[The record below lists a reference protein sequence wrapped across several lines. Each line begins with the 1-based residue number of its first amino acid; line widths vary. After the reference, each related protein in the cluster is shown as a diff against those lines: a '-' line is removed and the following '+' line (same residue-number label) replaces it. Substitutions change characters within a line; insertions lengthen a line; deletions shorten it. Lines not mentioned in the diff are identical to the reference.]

1 MSRFITIQLPP
12 LPPRDDELELDE
24 DFEYQDNLLFYC
36 SAALVE
42 AGFSVFIKTRED
54 EMIPFEDWED
64 GNV

>member
-12 LPPRDDELELDE
+12 RDDELDLAD
-24 DFEYQDNLLFYC
+24 DYEYQDNLLLYC

-54 EMIPFEDWED
+54 EVISFEEWED